1 MHAYVV
7 CFDISDDATR
17 RNVGRRLE
25 HFGRRVQR
33 SVFEVSVDNSAEM
46 EALRKELLEQIEG
59 EEEDDIRFYPL
70 CRQCREKAVNAQGM
84 RVASFPSAVVV

>member
-7 CFDISDDATR
+7 CFDISDDAIR
-17 RNVGRRLE
+17 RNVGRILE
-25 HFGRRVQR
+25 HYGCRVQR
-33 SVFEVSVDNSAEM
+33 SVFEVSLDNSGEPD
-46 EALRKELLEQIEG
+46 ALRRELLELIE

-70 CRQCREKAVNAQGM
+70 CRQCREKAVNARGN